1 METDVCMANEA
12 MAGDPFEARL
22 PIVVFME
29 SDRPLG
35 QHPPM
40 DFCGS
45 EYTKL

>member
-1 METDVCMANEA
+1 
-12 MAGDPFEARL
+12 MAGDPFEAR
-22 PIVVFME
+22 PHIVVYME

-35 QHPPM
+35 QRLPM